1 MLNYSII
8 HKWKTSTPTYKLPGP
23 KCNPQIIQPRWPL
36 CNFLTAAT
44 KYILSHAQI
53 QWLNFMQNCCIFKK
67 TSKSPLEESTYI
79 DSSLQILVLKG
90 DQETERGTLALMQKS
105 DYFMG
110 FWGLQQDQQ
119 HAQGGDYFTGTST
132 TQVQRLWSESQPSV
146 EGVVT
151 EETEPRTLQE
161 PRRSISSAVMYCRL
175 HPACSFALTL
185 PEIIYNWRQE
195 VPRRSAP
202 EFRLIWSK
210 SHKAVSRD
218 RTAWT
223 GCKVGY
229 LGESTPKI
237 DWPNI
242 FVSLAK

>member
-53 QWLNFMQNCCIFKK
+53 QRLNFIQNCCIFKK
-67 TSKSPLEESTYI
+67 TSKSPLEESTNLHRFKSA
-79 DSSLQILVLKG
+79 DTG
-90 DQETERGTLALMQKS
+90 FERRSRDREGHTCS
-105 DYFMG
+105 DAEVWLFHE
-110 FWGLQQDQQ
+110 FLRTSTRPTTRSRRR
-119 HAQGGDYFTGTST
+119 AQGTGTST

-146 EGVVT
+146 EGVVM

-175 HPACSFALTL
+175 HPARSFTLTL

-218 RTAWT
+218 RTA
-223 GCKVGY
+223 CKVGF
-229 LGESTPKI
+229 LGESPPKI